1 MHLAIL
7 RRAPKPRPSRH
18 SQGAD
23 PTSHRMEA
31 TLRDGRARN
40 AAEPIHLSTGSND
53 RVRGASPNRSH
64 PTLSQSPP
72 SDPSLLVPC
81 SIPVEQRS
89 PLPGRSERTL
99 QPRAIQERAFLTPP
113 TDTWAPVPT
122 G

>member
-1 MHLAIL
+1 MHLAIP
-7 RRAPKPRPSRH
+7 RRAPPPRPSRH
-18 SQGAD
+18 NQDAD

-64 PTLSQSPP
+64 PTLSRSPA
-72 SDPSLLVPC
+72 SDPSLQWNSVRRYRGAQ
-81 SIPVEQRS
+81 SEHSSREQS
-89 PLPGRSERTL
+89 KNAHFKL
-99 QPRAIQERAFLTPP
+99 PP